1 MDEIHGENAH
11 LDLEYVLTLPTE
23 QASKLRD
30 DLLRQGVSEN
40 QIMVKEP
47 GRTSRKPEKSPRVS
61 ILILVT
67 KYQSNS
73 FSECMY
79 IYVYT

>member
-11 LDLEYVLTLPTE
+11 LDLEYVLTLPTD

-47 GRTSRKPEKSPRVS
+47 GRTSRKTEENPSVS
-61 ILILVT
+61 ILTLVT
-67 KYQSNS
+67 KFQNNS
-73 FSECMY
+73 FSVCMY
-79 IYVYT
+79 TYVYT